1 MPTTTTKLHLNHDT
15 TLTRDARR
23 RTMVFEKGGAS
34 MFLRSAVA
42 AVFAL
47 LAAPTVTK
55 AQQTEAYFYDVHGRV
70 QAVTRAPANGG
81 SRTRYS
87 LDSADNRDNKIIGNT
102 AVRAANDRLAGG
114 ENLLPSQEL
123 TSADARFTFLLQHTD
138 GNAVIYGPSGA
149 LWGSNTGYG
158 QSTALVMQPD
168 GNVVIRSPNNDVL
181 WSTGTGG
188 NPGAVLI
195 MQNDGNLVLYVGF
208 TPIWAT
214 GTGGH

>member
-1 MPTTTTKLHLNHDT
+1 MI
-15 TLTRDARR
+15 
-23 RTMVFEKGGAS
+23 
-34 MFLRSAVA
+34 LRSAVV

-47 LAAPTVTK
+47 LAGPSMVQ

-70 QAVTRAPANGG
+70 LAMTRAPANGG
-81 SRTRYS
+81 SRTRYA
-87 LDSADNRDNKIIGNT
+87 LDNADNRDSKVIGNT

-114 ENLLPSQEL
+114 ENLLPSQKL
-123 TSADARFTFLLQHTD
+123 TSGDGRFILLLQHTD
-138 GNAVIYGPSGA
+138 GNAVIYGPEGP
-149 LWGSNTGYG
+149 LWASETGYG

-168 GNVVIRSPNNDVL
+168 GNVVLRSPSNEAL

-188 NPGAVLI
+188 NPGAVLV
-195 MQNDGNLVLYVGF
+195 MQNDGNLVLYVGA